1 MAEIVPNQKE
11 SSEIVPKPKESDV
24 LMLKGDVIKM
34 SYGFPIVMNN
44 IYKAIKHRPD
54 LDNYPEAKEY
64 WDVVE
69 DKMCQALES
78 CQSYCKKLDYFY
90 RISEKGEQQ
99 LNGYCSALKVCP
111 NSPDGL
117 EKTMEIQKTHMQM
130 VKDEFDKLAKAV
142 QTTVKVAFEGSIEN
156 FKKMVSKQSEGSING
171 LLTKIQEEEEKLKK
185 WVQEY
190 EEIRRFPEIQPVLDN
205 KSKLEGE
212 IERYLVLDEH
222 LEKQIEMVKSEL
234 ESVNRSLSESKKISE
249 NDVQASMTFMKNQGT
264 QLEEERKNL
273 EELKKKELQK
283 LYDDKE
289 TNNGKHQEK
298 LRKYADDLDT
308 AVQKTTTT
316 THDHDYYHPYYYNYW
331 WYDRPWWR
339 GYATTTTTTT
349 DQTSGIKD
357 KINHENQSITTEN
370 QSYDSRCKSTN
381 QTYDERLEHV
391 QKKLKM
397 TQDFSN
403 ASLAERQKN
412 SSKLYCRV
420 NNTESS
426 S

>member
-1 MAEIVPNQKE
+1 
-11 SSEIVPKPKESDV
+11 
-24 LMLKGDVIKM
+24 M

-249 NDVQASMTFMKNQGT
+249 KNDVQASMTFMKKSRNST
-264 QLEEERKNL
+264 RRRK
-273 EELKKKELQK
+273 
-283 LYDDKE
+283 
-289 TNNGKHQEK
+289 EK
-298 LRKYADDLDT
+298 
-308 AVQKTTTT
+308 
-316 THDHDYYHPYYYNYW
+316 
-331 WYDRPWWR
+331 
-339 GYATTTTTTT
+339 
-349 DQTSGIKD
+349 S
-357 KINHENQSITTEN
+357 
-370 QSYDSRCKSTN
+370 
-381 QTYDERLEHV
+381 
-391 QKKLKM
+391 
-397 TQDFSN
+397 
-403 ASLAERQKN
+403 
-412 SSKLYCRV
+412 
-420 NNTESS
+420 
-426 S
+426 